1 MGEVADKEIVAELFE
16 ELHNLIWAMV
26 WDICNP
32 TRWQLEAQ
40 EVFAE
45 LSKELV
51 EVCVVY
57 DGKPYGEL
65 KKLAITSMRN
75 RVKDLAVMVYKTHR
89 SAESD
94 IADID
99 DVSVPVEIDYFDLE
113 YVCTKL
119 STDACRL
126 VQEVLWP
133 SERVVFFMEL
143 SRVKKEAISNKNL
156 WSMKITPLFME
167 RALGWSRERLE
178 NAWQEVV
185 FVLADPDTL

>member
-1 MGEVADKEIVAELFE
+1 MGEVADKEVVAELFD

-32 TRWQLEAQ
+32 ARWQLEAQ

-57 DGKPYGEL
+57 NDRPYDEL

-75 RVKDLAVMVYKTHR
+75 RVKDLAVMTYKTHR
-89 SAESD
+89 SAEAN

-99 DVSVPVEIDYFDLE
+99 DVSVPIEIEYFDIE

-119 STDACRL
+119 SPDACRL

-133 SERVVFFMEL
+133 SDRVVFFMEL
-143 SRVKKEAISNKNL
+143 SRVKKEAISDKNL

-167 RALGWSRERLE
+167 RALGWSRDRLE
-178 NAWQEVV
+178 NAWDEVAL
-185 FVLADPDTL
+185 VLADADVL